1 MELSQM
7 KMDFLTAVSHDLK
20 NPLSLILAPVS
31 QLMLKTKNPDNKK
44 LLDGVH
50 RNAMKINNLIQEVM
64 TFEKTDDRS
73 DVSELI
79 TSQLDLTAF
88 VVRCF
93 NEWKRIE
100 AYKHIEWRLLSAT
113 EDFLIQTDAAKL
125 ESMLNN
131 LLDNACKYSKPEG
144 AVIELYLKHVE
155 KGVVIMIRDN
165 GIGIKKKDL
174 PFVFSKFY
182 RATTKEAQAIDGTGI
197 GLYLVRNYAEQ
208 LGWTVELDSQW
219 MEGTT
224 VTINI

>member
-1 MELSQM
+1 FRRVLFRSDYPWYAGIWARIVYTLAGLGLLLWIFNFFRVRNKLKWERRERKKVMELSQM

-93 NEWKRIE
+93 NEW
-100 AYKHIEWRLLSAT
+100 
-113 EDFLIQTDAAKL
+113 QQ
-125 ESMLNN
+125 M
-131 LLDNACKYSKPEG
+131 
-144 AVIELYLKHVE
+144 
-155 KGVVIMIRDN
+155 
-165 GIGIKKKDL
+165 
-174 PFVFSKFY
+174 
-182 RATTKEAQAIDGTGI
+182 
-197 GLYLVRNYAEQ
+197 
-208 LGWTVELDSQW
+208 DSY
-219 MEGTT
+219 
-224 VTINI
+224 